1 MSLTSNQWTFIKV
14 VIISGFCA
22 VMAYGVFKGDIS
34 ARVNAVETTVGEHGT
49 KIEKLAEH
57 AARSETDMEWMK
69 KTVEGY
75 DTKQQAVLTAI
86 ESLKK

>member
-1 MSLTSNQWTFIKV
+1 MDVYKGRNNQRFL
-14 VIISGFCA
+14 C
-22 VMAYGVFKGDIS
+22 GDGLRS
-34 ARVNAVETTVGEHGT
+34 FQRRYFGQGERVETTVGEHGT